1 MEIQTIDTKSQ
12 IRQMEKGQLLQ
23 FPLERMYVIRQYA
36 YELGMLMGREYH
48 TAIDKEKKIIE
59 VSRIA

>member
-1 MEIQTIDTKSQ
+1 MQIQTIDTKSQ
-12 IRQMEKGQLLQ
+12 IRQMEKGQSLQ

-36 YELGMLMGREYH
+36 YELSMLMGREYH

-59 VSRIA
+59 VSRVA

>member
-1 MEIQTIDTKSQ
+1 
-12 IRQMEKGQLLQ
+12 MEKGQSLQ

-48 TAIDKEKKIIE
+48 TAIDKEKKTIE